1 MNKFVPST
9 FHVKTSE
16 EITISLIEIYL
27 HKRYSNKVKYNKLA
41 IWQKLKITHFKSYA
55 WVIKPKVK
63 SNTKSKE
70 CLVLN
75 VHCYSVSI

>member
-41 IWQKLKITHFKSYA
+41 I
-55 WVIKPKVK
+55 
-63 SNTKSKE
+63 
-70 CLVLN
+70 
-75 VHCYSVSI
+75 